1 MFILQAISTKVV
13 SVFIRLF
20 VLILI
25 LQLAVP
31 VPALSQT
38 DTTGLQDMSQGLDDF
53 APDQPEK
60 PLNALVPDD
69 SKPTQAAPAITTIAP
84 KAPATTTVPK
94 VVATVSAPSVPA
106 NWQHYSV
113 AGLSVS
119 VPPDWVVI
127 RKRSDKL
134 QIGNL
139 DKATRK
145 GVMLMI
151 GTQRKNPLNEKKPK
165 EMKITTLKNKELA
178 GHIFAQEIMQ
188 ADLPQAKMY
197 AHMFFSKKPYIK
209 TKYSDN
215 FLVVTLGATNLDPTD
230 YKEIFVTILNSIKA
244 AAKTVPMEKPTQTQ
258 TAKNG
263 FVTFTLPS
271 NWKVVSNNKD
281 FLSFSPKNTG
291 AAYMTIGTGEYA
303 HQDVTAKDDFAT
315 PPHISHITVLGQSAT
330 LYEGETTQPE
340 LVSNGAMYKGVK
352 RLFVLDYC
360 TADGGPIALVQ
371 VATRSWLTSTGFGA
385 LEKAIEMSL
394 PKGAKSCTS
403 DSESTQDK
411 KLQIDIDKDGKLET
425 VLWKKF
431 STTELGDFYQLMVL
445 DDDGS
450 LLWKGPE
457 KADDTDPL
465 VFYALDTGVSL
476 PQILVDFDLDGNI
489 ELLAPMAQSDVSP
502 TYYRKLRWR
511 GDHFEPL
518 LQSALMFDIDS
529 KNRFVWKLAMG
540 AGGTWVS
547 KLSRTKRGEILAEIT
562 QMRDYG
568 GVDMGEVSIVFDT
581 KGAIVKRVLRPPAK
595 VGGDTVTSPF
605 EGSPSANSVV
615 QVPVPKSN
623 TYQAKISDRD
633 HYNSRGVR
641 LRNLASVLRQ
651 DRANYYKYGGDRR
664 DQPDR
669 YFSSIDNRNA
679 MERIAINPVG
689 ISYRALKDLVVHGTP
704 LLKIE
709 IEQSRLNVRVIER

>member
-13 SVFIRLF
+13 PVFIRLF

-25 LQLAVP
+25 LQLGISVP
-31 VPALSQT
+31 TQSQA
-38 DTTGLQDMSQGLDDF
+38 DTAGLQDMSQGLDDF
-53 APDQPEK
+53 TPDQPEK
-60 PLNALVPDD
+60 PLDALVPNDT
-69 SKPTQAAPAITTIAP
+69 KPTQATPAIT
-84 KAPATTTVPK
+84 ATTPRAPTTATKPK
-94 VVATVSAPSVPA
+94 VAATVSTPSVPA
-106 NWQHYSV
+106 NWQHHTI
-113 AGLSVS
+113 AGLVVS
-119 VPPDWVVI
+119 VPPDWTII

-165 EMKITTLKNKELA
+165 EMKITTLKNRELA
-178 GHIFAQEIMQ
+178 GHIFTQEIMQ

-197 AHMFFSKKPYIK
+197 AHMFFSKNPYIK
-209 TKYSDN
+209 TKYSSN
-215 FLVVTLGATNLDPTD
+215 FLVITLGATNLDPTD
-230 YKEIFVTILNSIKA
+230 YKETFVTILNSIRAATKIIQKPADPQKA
-244 AAKTVPMEKPTQTQ
+244 NHHIEKTTEE
-258 TAKNG
+258 
-263 FVTFTLPS
+263 LPS
-271 NWKVVSNNKD
+271 K
-281 FLSFSPKNTG
+281 
-291 AAYMTIGTGEYA
+291 
-303 HQDVTAKDDFAT
+303 
-315 PPHISHITVLGQSAT
+315 
-330 LYEGETTQPE
+330 PE
-340 LVSNGAMYKGVK
+340 KSYYNGSI
-352 RLFVLDYC
+352 
-360 TADGGPIALVQ
+360 DG
-371 VATRSWLTSTGFGA
+371 
-385 LEKAIEMSL
+385 
-394 PKGAKSCTS
+394 
-403 DSESTQDK
+403 
-411 KLQIDIDKDGKLET
+411 KLQADIDKDGKSET

-431 STTELGDFYQLMVL
+431 STTELGDYYQLMVL

-450 LLWKGPE
+450 LLWEGP
-457 KADDTDPL
+457 KKVDDTDPL

-476 PQILVDFDLDGNI
+476 PQVLVDFDLDGNI

-518 LQSALMFDIDS
+518 LQSALMFDTDS
-529 KNRFVWKLAMG
+529 SNRFIWKQAMG

-562 QMRDYG
+562 QLRDYG

-605 EGSPSANSVV
+605 EGNPSANSVA
-615 QVPVPKSN
+615 QVPAPKSN

-633 HYNSRGVR
+633 HYNSRGIR

-669 YFSSIDNRNA
+669 YFSSIDNRKA

-689 ISYRALKDLVVHGTP
+689 ISYRALKDLIVYGTP